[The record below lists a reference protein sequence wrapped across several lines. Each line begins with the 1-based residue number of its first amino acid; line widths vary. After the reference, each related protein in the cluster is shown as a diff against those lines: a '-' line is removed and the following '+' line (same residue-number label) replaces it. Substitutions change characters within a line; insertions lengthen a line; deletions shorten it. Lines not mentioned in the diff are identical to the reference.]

1 LARAKSAARD
11 LINYILKMLCWQWIF
26 LSLLIRYSSFE
37 ITNTDVD
44 IGARNSK
51 VILIH
56 LNFAIW
62 IVFGL
67 ADGN

>member
-1 LARAKSAARD
+1 MD
-11 LINYILKMLCWQWIF
+11 F
-26 LSLLIRYSSFE
+26 LSLLIHYSSFE
-37 ITNTDVD
+37 ITNTNID

-51 VILIH
+51 VALIH
-56 LNFAIW
+56 SSFAIW